1 MFCIHISQLLPDL
14 WRLLTKSGYFF
25 SCFQRGQCF
34 GDVHLGIYCTVCG
47 INMYKYSILLHC
59 ICMCLNVYSIHFNTA
74 SRLANMFAHYTDVG
88 DVRQTVGSPAKHTI
102 ICLAEH
108 AALAQAT
115 SSYSLQVSEPKV
127 GHMST
132 AGSQTDRQ
140 TDRQTDTHTHTFTYA
155 EYIRIH
161 TQVRLK
167 YQPAIF
173 TAFVAFYY
181 TCQTSDTV
189 MIHAILLSG
198 SRTQNCLA
206 QCLCCHFSITL
217 AASALFRL

>member
-1 MFCIHISQLLPDL
+1 ME
-14 WRLLTKSGYFF
+14 
-25 SCFQRGQCF
+25 
-34 GDVHLGIYCTVCG
+34 
-47 INMYKYSILLHC
+47 
-59 ICMCLNVYSIHFNTA
+59 A
-74 SRLANMFAHYTDVG
+74 
-88 DVRQTVGSPAKHTI
+88 PAKHTI

-115 SSYSLQVSEPKV
+115 SCYSLQVSEPKV

-140 TDRQTDTHTHTFTYA
+140 TDTHTHSITFTYA

-161 TQVRLK
+161 TQVCLK
-167 YQPAIF
+167 YKPAIF

-198 SRTQNCLA
+198 SRTQTCLA
-206 QCLCCHFSITL
+206 QCLCCHFSIIYFSRIGAVPPVRQQVRMLT
-217 AASALFRL
+217 ATSE